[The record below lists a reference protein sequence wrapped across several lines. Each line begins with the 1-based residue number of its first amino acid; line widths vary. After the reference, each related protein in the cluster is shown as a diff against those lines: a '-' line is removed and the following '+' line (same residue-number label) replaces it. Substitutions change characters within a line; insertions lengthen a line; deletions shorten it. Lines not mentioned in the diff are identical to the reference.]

1 MWSMGGGGGRGGKKI
16 ILESYTFFLKAAK
29 NERGTGKKNPHHDLK
44 SILLGHFHMDL
55 WIIALQQSLAFSS
68 KKSVVFPGHS
78 CLMARDGYGSVTTW
92 SVWKAGIRIQFY
104 SQSLSLCSSSATG
117 PPSITIQN
125 SLKFLGFPALLLT
138 LGVAS
143 GCKLLQ
149 GLWWISQPNPEV
161 SSSTYISQLC
171 SSSVAWELQGFTE
184 G

>member
-1 MWSMGGGGGRGGKKI
+1 
-16 ILESYTFFLKAAK
+16 
-29 NERGTGKKNPHHDLK
+29 
-44 SILLGHFHMDL
+44 
-55 WIIALQQSLAFSS
+55 
-68 KKSVVFPGHS
+68 
-78 CLMARDGYGSVTTW
+78 MARDGYGSVTTW

-149 GLWWISQPNPEV
+149 GLWWISQPKPEV

-184 G
+184 RVVFSIIEIALIKTWNMKKLSISYPVRKMSRGSVFWNQSRLNILEISYCTS